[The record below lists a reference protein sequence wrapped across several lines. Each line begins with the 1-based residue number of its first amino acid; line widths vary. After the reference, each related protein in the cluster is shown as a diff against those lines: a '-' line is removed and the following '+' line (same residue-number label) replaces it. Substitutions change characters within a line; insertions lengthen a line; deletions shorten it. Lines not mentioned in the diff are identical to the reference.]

1 MAAMKR
7 MRLTDAAIARLRSRE
22 REYTVWD
29 SRVPG
34 FGIRVRP
41 SGGLSYVLLCDAG
54 GRSSRVSL
62 GPVSTMSIAQARR
75 EWLARQAAH
84 EPDKE
89 TAPTHAVPL
98 LREFVEGEWKEAHF
112 ERYKPSTKKGVRSL
126 LTGRILPAFGS
137 KRLDR
142 ITPARLR
149 RWFDAFSRTAPGNAN
164 HALDLLRQ
172 IMNFAVACSH
182 VEKNPAQGIRPN
194 RRSRLTR
201 FLSREEIG
209 RPAPGPRQADPER
222 WPGAGGQPTTKR
234 ILRPISKAS

>member
-1 MAAMKR
+1 

-34 FGIRVRP
+34 FGVRVRP
-41 SGGLSYVLLCDAG
+41 SGGRSYVLLCDAG

-75 EWLARQAAH
+75 ECLARQAAH

-89 TAPTHAVPL
+89 TAPTYAVPL

-126 LTGRILPAFGS
+126 LAGRILPAFGS

-142 ITPARLR
+142 INPARLR
-149 RWFDAFSRTAPGNAN
+149 RELWPRVGDGLREGGGVSWGVTKPPGLQA
-164 HALDLLRQ
+164 
-172 IMNFAVACSH
+172 
-182 VEKNPAQGIRPN
+182 
-194 RRSRLTR
+194 RSDT
-201 FLSREEIG
+201 
-209 RPAPGPRQADPER
+209 P
-222 WPGAGGQPTTKR
+222 
-234 ILRPISKAS
+234 